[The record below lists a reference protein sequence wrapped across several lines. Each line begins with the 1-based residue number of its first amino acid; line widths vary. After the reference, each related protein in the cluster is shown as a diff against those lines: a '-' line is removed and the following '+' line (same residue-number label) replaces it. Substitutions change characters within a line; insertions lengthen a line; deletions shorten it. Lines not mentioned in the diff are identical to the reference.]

1 MLTAF
6 RCFANSSRFIWI
18 CKELKISLLVVLG
31 CWKARVFMLHQGL
44 PYLQSL
50 LTLWVRLCVEGT
62 RWYQLSLWT
71 AAISSTVWHLSLNS
85 LLNWKH
91 AETPWV
97 FAGSLVS
104 QLGKQCLN
112 DTGFDPSVE
121 QTQISRVWT
130 RSHRWISPSQ
140 TGFSSY
146 LLSFQGFYNLYR
158 QYTSMTGTFIQNDSC
173 WVKMMLV
180 TLLACLFVFCHSIFA
195 VSVIRGVQFTSL
207 FFLKQ

>member
-1 MLTAF
+1 
-6 RCFANSSRFIWI
+6 
-18 CKELKISLLVVLG
+18 
-31 CWKARVFMLHQGL
+31 MLHQGL

-50 LTLWVRLCVEGT
+50 LTLWIRLCVEGT

-71 AAISSTVWHLSLNS
+71 AAISSTVWHLSLNP

-140 TGFSSY
+140 RGFSSY
-146 LLSFQGFYNLYR
+146 LCHLLSFQGFFKTFTDNTLQQQAHLSRMIAAEIKWYR
-158 QYTSMTGTFIQNDSC
+158 S
-173 WVKMMLV
+173 V
-180 TLLACLFVFCHSIFA
+180 CLFVFCRSIFA

-207 FFLKQ
+207 FRSSFTFF